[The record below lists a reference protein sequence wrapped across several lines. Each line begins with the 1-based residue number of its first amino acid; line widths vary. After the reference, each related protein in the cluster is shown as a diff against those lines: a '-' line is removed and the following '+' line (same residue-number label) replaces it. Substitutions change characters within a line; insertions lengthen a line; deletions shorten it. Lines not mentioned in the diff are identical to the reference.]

1 MDRGAWQATVRE
13 VTKSWT
19 QWKQFNAHAY
29 AHRLKHSV
37 PELSTYSVESSY
49 QLFSIHT
56 RDELEGTKQE
66 EMKPLEG

>member
-1 MDRGAWQATVRE
+1 MDRGAWQATGRE

-19 QWKQFNAHAY
+19 QWKQFSMHEH

-49 QLFSIHT
+49 QLCSIHT
-56 RDELEGTKQE
+56 RDEQEGTKQE